1 MDSDLPYNGNPR
13 QPPRLSLE
21 AMSGRFTGL
30 VLDTFDTDR
39 KLRNAQR
46 ELIMN
51 HIETAVLA
59 RQQALVESWREFRD
73 REQAEWIRQLQQA
86 W

>member
-1 MDSDLPYNGNPR
+1 
-13 QPPRLSLE
+13 
-21 AMSGRFTGL
+21 MSGRFTGL